1 MSDRVSEIFK
11 IELDLNY
18 YLEEIKK
25 NSKDA
30 YEYLTNSNTDYDE
43 ETITYGLL
51 DVEESVEVVE
61 KLIEILEDKY
71 ENRDIE

>member
-25 NSKDA
+25 NAKDA
-30 YEYLTNSNTDYDE
+30 YKYLTNFNTDYDK

-51 DVEESVEVVE
+51 DIEESVEVVS
-61 KLIEILEDKY
+61 KLIEILEEKY
-71 ENRDIE
+71 ENE

>member
-1 MSDRVSEIFK
+1 MSNIVSEIFK

-25 NSKDA
+25 NAKDA
-30 YEYLTNSNTDYDE
+30 YDYLTNFNTDYDE
-43 ETITYGLL
+43 ETITLGLL
-51 DVEESVEVVE
+51 DIEESVEVVS
-61 KLIEILEDKY
+61 KLIEILEEKY

>member
-43 ETITYGLL
+43 ETITLGLL
-51 DVEESVEVVE
+51 DIEENVEVVL
-61 KLIEILEDKY
+61 KLIEKLEEEY
-71 ENRDIE
+71 ENE